1 MFISQISGFLV
12 LIGPLMTQNERQ
24 LPMKMYVPYSMVELL
39 PYLLTYLEQV
49 AVVLYGVSLNV
60 AFDSLV
66 YGFIIHTCGQIEL
79 LCYRLSETFR
89 FLQENDKEKEHD
101 VIEKFAIAECV
112 RHHVSVC
119 NITYRIQSLFMWI
132 ITILFFFS
140 LITLCSSVY
149 QISNKN
155 FFSVEFF
162 GFLVYLGAM
171 LFQVFSYCWYGNELD
186 LKNKSIAHAIYASD
200 WTVISAKQRKSLS
213 FMMMMSQVRN
223 NERETIYSDRSG
235 IMDILPLNFRVL
247 WFCGAWSEKKDNN
260 GLFIRFLSS
269 CYRYAIVILIYEFTI
284 SEVIEL
290 VRTHDDIEGITE
302 GLFLALTYVALCF
315 KYGNFLVRQNE
326 VSMLLDCFRRETCQP
341 RNSEE
346 RMILIKYD
354 RKAKWCV
361 RTFMSISQATCIAL
375 ILAPIVGPQNT
386 DRPLPFKTYL
396 PYSIS
401 GLYPYLAT
409 YLQHVGAIF
418 YGVLLNVSF
427 DSLVYGFTLHVC
439 GQIELLCY
447 RLYTIFLLIYEFT
460 ILDVIEVIRTRDH
473 IQELTEGLFMG
484 LTFLTLCVKYA
495 NFLLRG
501 NELSDLLNCLRVKI
515 CQPRNSIEKLII
527 EEHSRRA
534 KWSTMSFLMISY
546 VTGLGFIITPAL
558 GLLKGGERVLPLK
571 TYIPYSVSNLLPY
584 LATYL
589 QQFLAV
595 FYAIMLNV
603 NFDCLV
609 YGFTIQA
616 CAQIDLMCS
625 RLTDSLKNI
634 GDISSGRKPETNAL
648 IVECVKHHLLVSNL
662 KKLFSFEFLSMFL
675 YLSGMLLQLFYY
687 CWYAIFLLIYEFTI
701 FDVIEVI
708 RTRDHVQELTEGL
721 FLGLTFLTLCVKYA
735 NFLLRESELSDLLDS
750 LRVKM
755 CQPRNSMEK
764 LIIEQHSRRAKWS
777 SILFMMISYMTG
789 FGFMVTP
796 ALELLKGGK
805 RVLPLKTYIPYSVSN
820 LLLYLATYLQ
830 QFLTLFYGIMLNV
843 TFDCLVYGFTIQV
856 CAQIELMCCRLTDS
870 LKNSGR
876 ISSGQNRETSASI
889 VECVKHHLLKKL
901 LSFEFFSMFMYLNGM
916 LLQLFY
922 YCWYGNE
929 LELKSKDIATAVYSC
944 DWTMVT
950 PRERRS
956 LMLIMISSQ
965 KGIMF
970 SYHGVF
976 ALSLNT
982 FTWVSK

>member
-1 MFISQISGFLV
+1 
-12 LIGPLMTQNERQ
+12 
-24 LPMKMYVPYSMVELL
+24 
-39 PYLLTYLEQV
+39 
-49 AVVLYGVSLNV
+49 
-60 AFDSLV
+60 
-66 YGFIIHTCGQIEL
+66 
-79 LCYRLSETFR
+79 
-89 FLQENDKEKEHD
+89 
-101 VIEKFAIAECV
+101 
-112 RHHVSVC
+112 
-119 NITYRIQSLFMWI
+119 
-132 ITILFFFS
+132 
-140 LITLCSSVY
+140 
-149 QISNKN
+149 
-155 FFSVEFF
+155 
-162 GFLVYLGAM
+162 
-171 LFQVFSYCWYGNELD
+171 
-186 LKNKSIAHAIYASD
+186 
-200 WTVISAKQRKSLS
+200 
-213 FMMMMSQVRN
+213 
-223 NERETIYSDRSG
+223 
-235 IMDILPLNFRVL
+235 MDIPPVNFKALR
-247 WFCGAWSEKKDNN
+247 FCGAWKEREDNN
-260 GLFIRFLSS
+260 MCVGFL
-269 CYRYAIVILIYEFTI
+269 R
-284 SEVIEL
+284 
-290 VRTHDDIEGITE
+290 
-302 GLFLALTYVALCF
+302 
-315 KYGNFLVRQNE
+315 
-326 VSMLLDCFRRETCQP
+326 
-341 RNSEE
+341 
-346 RMILIKYD
+346 
-354 RKAKWCV
+354 
-361 RTFMSISQATCIAL
+361 
-375 ILAPIVGPQNT
+375 
-386 DRPLPFKTYL
+386 
-396 PYSIS
+396 
-401 GLYPYLAT
+401 
-409 YLQHVGAIF
+409 
-418 YGVLLNVSF
+418 
-427 DSLVYGFTLHVC
+427 
-439 GQIELLCY
+439 LCY
-447 RLYTIFLLIYEFT
+447 RYTIFLLIYEFT
-460 ILDVIEVIRTRDH
+460 ILDVIEINRTRDH

-495 NFLLRG
+495 IFLLRG
-501 NELSDLLNCLRVKI
+501 NELLNLLNCLRVKR

-558 GLLKGGERVLPLK
+558 DMFKGGERVLPLK

-584 LATYL
+584 LVTYL

-609 YGFTIQA
+609 YGFTIQT

-634 GDISSGRKPETNAL
+634 GDISSASIE
-648 IVECVKHHLLVSNL
+648 ECVKHHLLVRNL
-662 KKLFSFEFLSMFL
+662 VKKIRELFIWTVIIFFFFSLLIVCTSIFLISKKKLLSFEFLSMFL

-687 CWYAIFLLIYEFTI
+687 CWYENELELKSKDIATTVYSCNWTMATPRERRSLMLIMISIQQGIMFSYHGVFTLSLNTFAWVSKVCRYVHIMCTMDILPINFKALRFCGAWKERKDDNICVRFLRFCYRYTIFFLIYEFTI

-755 CQPRNSMEK
+755 CQPRNSIEK

-789 FGFMVTP
+789 FGFMITP
-796 ALELLKGGK
+796 ALGLHKGGE

-820 LLLYLATYLQ
+820 SLLYLATYLQ
-830 QFLTLFYGIMLNV
+830 QFLTLFYAIMLNV

-870 LKNSGR
+870 FKNSGR

-889 VECVKHHLLKKL
+889 VECVKHHLLVSNLVKKIRELFIWTVMIFFFFSLLIVCTSIFLISKKKL
-901 LSFEFFSMFMYLNGM
+901 LSFEFLSMFLYLSGM

-950 PRERRS
+950 PLERRS

-970 SYHGVF
+970 SYHGIF

-982 FTWVSK
+982 FTWICRTSYSAYNLLQQASN